1 MSYNYVCSTCQTDE
15 HLVKQN
21 KTETFE
27 VRDDQ
32 IEHTYSILECSEC
45 GELVSSPAEN
55 DAFLKA
61 IYDKY
66 KSNHGLLLTDEIIAV
81 RKRYSIS
88 LRDFS
93 KILGMSHI
101 TYHRY
106 EKGAIPDTALNNLL
120 RLINENPQNLD
131 ELFSIVK
138 SNFKENN
145 AKKIQ
150 DKINDAVNEH
160 LGEVCYECTFFLE
173 SEYNKMPKHAEMNL
187 KTHNP
192 YQLKEFKEAS

>member
-1 MSYNYVCSTCQTDE
+1 MSYNYVCSTCRTDI

-21 KTETFE
+21 ISDTFE
-27 VRDDQ
+27 VKGDQ
-32 IEHTYSILECSEC
+32 IEHTYSVFECSKC

-55 DAFLKA
+55 DEFLKA

-66 KSNHGLLLTDEIIAV
+66 KSKHGLLLTDEIIAI
-81 RKRYSIS
+81 RERYGIS

-106 EKGAIPDTALNNLL
+106 EKGAIPDPALNNLL

-131 ELFSIVK
+131 ELFSRVK
-138 SNFKENN
+138 STFKENV

-150 DKINDAVNEH
+150 DKINDVVNGSLENI
-160 LGEVCYECTFFLE
+160 CNECAYFLE
-173 SEYNKMPKHAEMNL
+173 SEYNKMPKHATMEL
-187 KTHNP
+187 KTHDP
-192 YQLKEFKEAS
+192 YQYIGIKRTG